1 MRIEYQLQSLPHF
14 TGEDNLLIDANN
26 GNFIDYNQD
35 ILDLQLVEVEGMV

>member
-1 MRIEYQLQSLPHF
+1 MCNEYQLQSLPLYRK
-14 TGEDNLLIDANN
+14 ENLLVDEMT